1 MEEVYKKIEEVISCI
16 TNSYGYQMC
25 IKIQE
30 KMKDNFELKEFIE
43 NIKNKQKEYIKSG
56 YSSTIK
62 KELDQLE
69 EQLEEIPIYSFYQ
82 QNLKIVNEKIDFVKE
97 YLNQYFN
104 SILNE
109 KY

>member
-1 MEEVYKKIEEVISCI
+1 MEEVYKKLDEVISCI
-16 TNSYGYQMC
+16 TNSYEYQMC

-30 KMKDNFELKEFIE
+30 NMKDNFELKDLIDD
-43 NIKNKQKEYIKSG
+43 IKNKQKEYIRSG
-56 YSSTIK
+56 YSSSVK
-62 KELDQLE
+62 DELDQLE
-69 EQLEEIPIYSFYQ
+69 KKLEEIPIYSIYQ
-82 QNLKIVNEKIDFVKE
+82 QNLKIVNEKIDYVKD